1 MATFSIW
8 IKRLFSLCFLFCL
21 LAMTVMHGIGLGIL
35 LILAA
40 IFIPRKFHIRHF
52 PLLLF
57 VVSTIVHFAA
67 VFCIRPEP
75 IQDFATMYD
84 AAQQAAAGDF
94 SFQNTQYFYLWAYQ
108 TGFVLWEAL
117 LLKLFGHAAVIK
129 IVHALMLSGINCM
142 IYLLA
147 RRFTNERAAQ
157 TASLLYLVT
166 LFPTVL
172 NCLLTNQVVSAFFLL
187 LGICI
192 LTSGKE
198 HAFSI
203 PRALIAGLL
212 FALGNIMRPE
222 GIVILAALA
231 GTAVFVVI
239 MKRSIKQNK
248 QMLLGIVL
256 AAIVYAVCNAGA
268 SYAISASGINQ
279 YGLSNNW
286 PTWKFIIS
294 FNQESGG
301 MYSAADR
308 ELFGNAHRI
317 DTPEAVREASVA
329 AEKALILDRICIP
342 PVQMVSL
349 LAAKVSN
356 LWLQTGL
363 GFPMGYL
370 NDTSVSICH
379 IAGPK
384 FYQYCVLLD
393 RVVFLFSLACALLG
407 GLSLMRRKPEEQTF
421 STVLAPMTV
430 MACFA
435 VFLLVEVQP
444 RYAFL
449 PQIFL
454 YITAAAGIAQLFS
467 LLREHT
473 EKPVEMLT
481 EAPGTEE
488 NT

>member
-1 MATFSIW
+1 MSAFSTW
-8 IKRLFSLCFLFCL
+8 IKRLFSLCFLLCL
-21 LAMTVMHGIGLGIL
+21 LSMTVMHGIGMGIL
-35 LILAA
+35 LILMA
-40 IFIPRKFHIRHF
+40 ILIPRKFHIPHF
-52 PLLLF
+52 FLLLF
-57 VVSTIVHFAA
+57 VISAAVHFAA
-67 VFCIRPEP
+67 VFYIRPVP
-75 IQDFATMYD
+75 IQDFETMYN

-117 LLKLFGHAAVIK
+117 LLKLFGHAAAMK

-192 LTSGKE
+192 LTGGKE

-203 PRALIAGLL
+203 PRALMAGILL
-212 FALGNIMRPE
+212 ALGNIMRPE
-222 GIVILAALA
+222 GIVILAALV

-248 QMLLGIVL
+248 QMILGIVL
-256 AAIVYAVCNAGA
+256 TAIVYAVCNAGA
-268 SYAISASGINQ
+268 SYAISASGVNP

-286 PTWKFIIS
+286 PTWKFIVS

-308 ELFGNAHRI
+308 ELFGNAHQI

-329 AEKALILDRICIP
+329 AEKELIRSRICIP
-342 PVQMVSL
+342 PVQMASL

-370 NDTSVSICH
+370 NDSSVSIGH
-379 IAGPK
+379 ISGPK

-454 YITAAAGIAQLFS
+454 YITAAAGIAQLCS
-467 LLREHT
+467 LLQKHT
-473 EKPVEMLT
+473 EIPVQTQTKTSKM
-481 EAPGTEE
+481 EE
-488 NT
+488 KT